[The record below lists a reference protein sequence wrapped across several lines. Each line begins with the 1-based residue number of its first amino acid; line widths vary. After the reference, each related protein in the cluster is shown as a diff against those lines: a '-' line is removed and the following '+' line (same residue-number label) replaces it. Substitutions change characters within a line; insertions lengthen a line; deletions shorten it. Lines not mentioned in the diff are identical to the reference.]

1 LAGEANNRNPASV
14 LPELVWNKGIAAL
27 CNWRIPDEFPDR
39 QGYLLWPTLAGANL
53 TADTRGDLIADPSR
67 YCEIREGDTVWVRL
81 SWLRSFV
88 RQVLPHLRAR
98 IVLATGD
105 SVTAVPSQVPPDVVS
120 ALEHPNVLHWFAQN
134 CDRPSARISQLPL
147 GIDFHTLSERPYW
160 GEPVASPFEQ
170 EQLILNLRRSFP
182 PIRERIPRL
191 YVDFAWQSLRYGGRR
206 SVVSALRRNANTFFQ
221 ARRLA
226 RSEMWLARGGFAFV
240 VSPHGVGLDC
250 HRTWEALALGHIVL
264 VPSSPLDPLYDG
276 LPVIPVDRWDTIT
289 QDDLIAWRESCE
301 HLTQNNPR
309 LMSAWWSSRLLW
321 RPHGSLEIGQPPP

>member
-1 LAGEANNRNPASV
+1 MAREANNRLLPSV
-14 LPELVWNKGIAAL
+14 LPELVCNKGIAAL
-27 CNWRIPDEFPDR
+27 CNWRIPDEFPDG
-39 QGYLLWPTLAGANL
+39 QGYVPWPALAGANL
-53 TADTRGDLIADPSR
+53 TADTPADLIADPSR
-67 YCEIREGDTVWVRL
+67 YREIREGDTVWVRL

-88 RQVLPHLRAR
+88 RQVLPHLHAP

-105 SVTAVPSQVPPDVVS
+105 SVTAVPSQIPPDVVS

-134 CDRPSARISQLPL
+134 CDTPGPRISPLPL

-160 GEPVASPFEQ
+160 GERMASPFEQ
-170 EQLILNLRRSFP
+170 EQQILSLRRSFP
-182 PIRERIPRL
+182 PIRERSPRM

-206 SVVSALRRNANTFFQ
+206 NVVSALRRNTSTFFQ

-226 RSEMWLARGGFAFV
+226 RSAMWLERGKFGFV

-276 LPVIPVDRWDTIT
+276 LPVIPVDRWDTIK
-289 QDDLIAWRESCE
+289 QDDLVAWVDSCE
-301 HLTQNNPR
+301 YLTQNNPR
-309 LMSAWWSSRLLW
+309 LMSGWWTNRLHAAGV
-321 RPHGSLEIGQPPP
+321 RS